1 MRATTRALFGK
12 QLSESKR
19 PDVDLGCLR
28 FLRFPA
34 LEVRGKACAHPRS
47 AGKYGRTA
55 RTRKNGVELN
65 SEKFFGTFRRAQS
78 FISLEGA
85 IAILGPLPLARWR
98 R

>member
-1 MRATTRALFGK
+1 
-12 QLSESKR
+12 LSTQKSAKEFFRNS
-19 PDVDLGCLR
+19 VYTIFSSSAR
-28 FLRFPA
+28 FSA
-34 LEVRGKACAHPRS
+34 LEARGKVRARRRS
-47 AGKYGRTA
+47 AEKYGKTGPRQ
-55 RTRKNGVELN
+55 KNGVDLD